1 LESNLILN
9 KLSKHGKGELAF
21 ASSFFLLGIFVAW
34 DTSRMDIPQDN
45 SIVSP
50 QTFPYM
56 VAAFASL
63 VGLGLI
69 LDVLR
74 GNHGTPEGDEPG
86 DPYTPLNFK
95 TMGIVATAIGM
106 HVILLEI
113 AGYVVAATVCFWGV
127 AYAFGSRRI
136 LKDLLISFIFALV
149 VYFSF
154 SKGLNINLPSGI
166 FEGIL
171 GNGQ

>member
-9 KLSKHGKGELAF
+9 KLSKQAKGELAF

-56 VAAFASL
+56 VAAFVSF
-63 VGLGLI
+63 VGLGLV
-69 LDVLR
+69 LNVLR
-74 GNHGTPEGDEPG
+74 GNLGTPDGDEPG
-86 DPYTPLNFK
+86 DPYTPLNLK
-95 TMGIVATAIGM
+95 TMGIVAAAIGL
-106 HVILLEI
+106 HVVLLEI
-113 AGYVVAATVCFWGV
+113 AGYVIAATVCFWGV

-136 LKDLLISFIFALV
+136 LKDFFISLVFAFI

-154 SKGLNINLPSGI
+154 SKGLNINLPSGF

-171 GNGQ
+171 K